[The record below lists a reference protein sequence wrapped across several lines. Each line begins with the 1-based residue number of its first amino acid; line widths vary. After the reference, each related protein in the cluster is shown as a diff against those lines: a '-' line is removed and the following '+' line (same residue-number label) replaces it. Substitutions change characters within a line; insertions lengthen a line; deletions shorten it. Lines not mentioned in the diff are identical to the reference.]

1 MVKKL
6 EKIFKALGD
15 RNRLKIVNM
24 LTQRPMC
31 VCEINNTLPLSQSTV
46 SGHLKVLKEA
56 EIVDDTKDG
65 LWVVYNLNLEH
76 PIVGDILKTLEKS
89 FQSDEILLHER
100 EKSLKADRYE
110 LCKK

>member
-15 RNRLKIVNM
+15 KNRLKIVNM
-24 LTQRPMC
+24 LAQRPMC
-31 VCEINNTLPLSQSTV
+31 VCEINDTLPLSQSTV

-56 EIVDDTKDG
+56 EVVDDTKDG
-65 LWVVYNLNLEH
+65 LWVVYNLNTEH
-76 PIVGDILKTLEKS
+76 PIVGEILRTIEKS
-89 FQSDEILLHER
+89 FQLDETLLKER
-100 EKSLKADRYE
+100 ERSLKADRYE